1 MHPSEGQPLER
12 NKQDYKQ
19 MTRSPLLNHYKT
31 EVNKSA
37 GKPLPYKITD
47 FLTKRIWS
55 WLYYYLDSRFG
66 KKHPYATY
74 EGEESGIYRLAASA
88 EDSFTSIAL
97 VADWATYTQESIE
110 IAEQIKKQDP
120 DYTIHLGDTYY
131 VGAPFEMRAN
141 FLNRN
146 SPWVRG
152 KAGSFGLLGNH
163 EMYARGSS
171 FFDDLMPT
179 LGLRDTDGRFT
190 GQKAPFFC
198 LENDHWRIL
207 GLDTGYHSTDIALL
221 EMTRYFAPDCHF
233 DKLLMS
239 WLKEKVRLDDPS
251 DKRGLLILTHHQYY
265 TAFHSEGEYRAPAL
279 QLASLL
285 GTERP
290 VLWIWGHEHKLALY
304 GKTKVGNG
312 LTAYGRCIGHGGMP
326 VEISSHT
333 FTLSEK
339 TGGYRTLVAVDKR
352 VQPLPD
358 VTGLGYN
365 GYVMLQ
371 VREQNLRIEYHDKDR
386 LLFSEVWEAKGDGKI
401 AGSISIPED
410 CPVQPLK
417 PWEEAVR

>member
-88 EDSFTSIAL
+88 DGRFTSLAL
-97 VADWATYTQESIE
+97 VADWATYTPESIE
-110 IAEQIKKQDP
+110 IAEEIKKQDP

-141 FLNRN
+141 FLDRN

-152 KAGSFGLLGNH
+152 KAGSFCLLGNH

-179 LGLRDTDGRFT
+179 LGLRDTDRFS
-190 GQKAPFFC
+190 GQKAPF
-198 LENDHWRIL
+198 
-207 GLDTGYHSTDIALL
+207 
-221 EMTRYFAPDCHF
+221 
-233 DKLLMS
+233 
-239 WLKEKVRLDDPS
+239 
-251 DKRGLLILTHHQYY
+251 
-265 TAFHSEGEYRAPAL
+265 
-279 QLASLL
+279 
-285 GTERP
+285 
-290 VLWIWGHEHKLALY
+290 
-304 GKTKVGNG
+304 
-312 LTAYGRCIGHGGMP
+312 
-326 VEISSHT
+326 
-333 FTLSEK
+333 
-339 TGGYRTLVAVDKR
+339 
-352 VQPLPD
+352 
-358 VTGLGYN
+358 
-365 GYVMLQ
+365 
-371 VREQNLRIEYHDKDR
+371 
-386 LLFSEVWEAKGDGKI
+386 
-401 AGSISIPED
+401 
-410 CPVQPLK
+410 
-417 PWEEAVR
+417 